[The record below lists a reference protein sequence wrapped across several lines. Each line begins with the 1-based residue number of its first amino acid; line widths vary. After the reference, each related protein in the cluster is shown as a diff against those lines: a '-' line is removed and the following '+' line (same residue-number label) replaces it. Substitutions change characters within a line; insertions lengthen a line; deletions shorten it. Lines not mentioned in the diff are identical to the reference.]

1 VVPLPIAVAN
11 LHQHQLVSLLQHHAA
26 SQPRLSL
33 IAVAKL
39 SHHADAM
46 LHQVAAEKFA
56 VVWPLDQSFALVAVA
71 AQRLAAV
78 AMPLLPH
85 VAVDA
90 VAVLTTVV
98 KV

>member
-1 VVPLPIAVAN
+1 
-11 LHQHQLVSLLQHHAA
+11 
-26 SQPRLSL
+26 
-33 IAVAKL
+33 
-39 SHHADAM
+39 M